1 MGFQPMSTGRMPVPR
16 LGEGRVLKAKRKRL
30 PVEALKA
37 RRGAAAMAAA
47 TRGRSRVFKDKRK
60 AVLQAKKQIE
70 EQLRERG
77 K

>member
-1 MGFQPMSTGRMPVPR
+1 MK
-16 LGEGRVLKAKRKRL
+16 KAKRKRL

-37 RRGAAAMAAA
+37 RSGAAAMAAA
-47 TRGRSRVFKDKRK
+47 TRGRSRVFTDKRK
-60 AVLQAKKQIE
+60 AVLPAKKQIE